1 LHAARLTGFEAH
13 RGTGG
18 DVEPEA
24 ARGDAVEGQRG
35 IGLGKV
41 VMRTDLD
48 RPVAGI
54 GDAQP
59 DRSTT
64 GVELDLAGLD
74 LHFSGNHGLPPQM
87 IG

>member
-1 LHAARLTGFEAH
+1 
-13 RGTGG
+13 
-18 DVEPEA
+18 
-24 ARGDAVEGQRG
+24 
-35 IGLGKV
+35 
-41 VMRTDLD
+41 MRTHLD

-59 DRSTT
+59 DRLTT
-64 GVELDLAGLD
+64 GVELDLAGFD